1 MFAPFCSLRQA
12 RDSEMSFLFK
22 LALLSTSN
30 IHNGVEKSGS
40 VFLIL
45 NELILCLGL
54 RAAFWQAVFGTP
66 FNAVINHTCCFDTP
80 IRKIAYQENAKKK
93 TPVG

>member
-22 LALLSTSN
+22 LALLPISN
-30 IHNGVEKSGS
+30 IHKGAEKSGS

-45 NELILCLGL
+45 NELILCLGS
-54 RAAFWQAVFGTP
+54 RAAVCQAVYGTS
-66 FNAVINHTCCFDTP
+66 FNAVTNLICCIDTP
-80 IRKIAYQENAKKK
+80 IRQI
-93 TPVG
+93 VL